1 MRSLGEAGKAA
12 AMLAGLILASAIF
25 ALSLRS
31 AFWNELQNNYRTSFS
46 WSPGSHFGRAIGTL
60 RDEGGDACVILGN
73 SAAREALDPVRLTAE
88 LPGKSFVNAGTT
100 GGNNLVFE
108 LQARLL
114 AAHHAR
120 PRCVILAMNS
130 WNMFSGGRPAIAA
143 DDYLAL
149 LRWRDLAGL
158 SYRPL
163 SSREGAGLAA
173 NLTLPLKPQ
182 GKQLN
187 RMLRHNIWQWRASMG
202 YREPLARYAY
212 FPGELDPAESYL
224 YAGKPDILAKQW
236 AELVERNRPYQNVA
250 LYGGAEEKRSL
261 EATLDIMASISPEN
275 IVVILPQS
283 AILESASRIS
293 APAFNKALAK
303 NRSQVRVID
312 CSAVNRPEYLYDE
325 GHLNERGRAVLSV
338 MLARALKGQDGPCVE
353 VGSAKPD
360 AAVGHLHS

>member
-1 MRSLGEAGKAA
+1 
-12 AMLAGLILASAIF
+12 MLTGLILASSVF

-31 AFWNELQNNYRTSFS
+31 VFWNELQNSYRTSFS

-60 RDEGGDACVILGN
+60 RDGGGDACVILGN
-73 SAAREALDPVRLTAE
+73 SAAREALDPSRMAAAS
-88 LPGKSFVNAGTT
+88 PGRGFVNAATT

-114 AAHHAR
+114 AAHRVR

-149 LRWRDLAGL
+149 LRWRDLAAL

-163 SSREGAGLAA
+163 SSREGTGLAVGLA
-173 NLTLPLKPQ
+173 LPLKPQ
-182 GKQLN
+182 GKQIN
-187 RMLRHNIWQWRASMG
+187 RMLRYNIWRWRASMG

-212 FPGELDPAESYL
+212 FPGELDPAETYL

-236 AELVERNRPYQNVA
+236 TKLAERNRSYQNGA

-261 EATLDIMASISPEN
+261 EATLGIMARISPEN
-275 IVVILPQS
+275 VVVILPQS

-293 APAFNKALAK
+293 DPAFNEALAK

-312 CSAVNRPEYLYDE
+312 CSAVNRPEFLYDE
-325 GHLNERGRAVLSV
+325 GHLNERGRAVLSA

-353 VGSAKPD
+353 VGSAKS
-360 AAVGHLHS
+360 AATGSHLHS